1 MVSALAAGMVSVV
14 PRPRVLVAEDD
25 TEMRWLVAH
34 ALRRDGYDVVEAR
47 NGDELYRELSMRF
60 VRFGDPNLDLI
71 VTDVRMPGRSGLDV
85 VELLR
90 KLATDI
96 PLIVMTAFGDDEVR
110 TRAGAAGAV
119 LLDKPFDLADLRAAA
134 ALLTLAVR

>member
-1 MVSALAAGMVSVV
+1 MSPRIDSLASK
-14 PRPRVLVAEDD
+14 PRVLLAEDD
-25 TEMRWLVAH
+25 PEMRWLVAH

-47 NGDELYRELSMRF
+47 DGDELYREITTRILRH
-60 VRFGDPNLDLI
+60 GDPNVDLI
-71 VTDVRMPGRSGLDV
+71 VTDVRMPGQSGLEI

-90 KLATDI
+90 AVAVRV

-110 TRAGAAGAV
+110 ERAGAVGAV

-134 ALLTLAVR
+134 GLLVLALR